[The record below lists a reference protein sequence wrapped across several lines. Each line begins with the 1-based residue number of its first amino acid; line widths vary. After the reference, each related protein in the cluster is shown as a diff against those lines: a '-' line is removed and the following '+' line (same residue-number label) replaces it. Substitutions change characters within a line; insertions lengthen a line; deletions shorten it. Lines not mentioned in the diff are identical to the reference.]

1 MLRNEALC
9 SQRYY
14 ELMKTCVNFGCK
26 VNNEHLQ
33 AVELTTSKADGL
45 KRCGDFLRSRTLQNI
60 ILVFKCLVIKCLL
73 SLTNAVVQ

>member
-9 SQRYY
+9 SQHY
-14 ELMKTCVNFGCK
+14 ELMKTFVNFGCK
-26 VNNEHLQ
+26 VNDEHLQ

-60 ILVFKCLVIKCLL
+60 L
-73 SLTNAVVQ
+73 SSRF